1 MAKPFLQKRTRKRET
16 WVLARRVPITFIY
29 CDPQWQGRFGESRS
43 RPPLRAGSLDVSAA
57 RLRAG
62 RGESQGLTSMQ
73 ERVTLA
79 GGTFDIESAPGRGTT
94 IRARFP
100 FETG

>member
-1 MAKPFLQKRTRKRET
+1 MANPFLQKRTRKRET

-43 RPPLRAGSLDVSAA
+43 RPPLRAASLAVSDA

-62 RGESQGLTSMQ
+62 RGERQGLTSTQ
-73 ERVTLA
+73 GPATLA
-79 GGTFDIESAPGRGTT
+79 AVAFAIESAPGRGNTT
-94 IRARFP
+94 PARVSCG
-100 FETG
+100 T

>member
-1 MAKPFLQKRTRKRET
+1 M
-16 WVLARRVPITFIY
+16 
-29 CDPQWQGRFGESRS
+29 
-43 RPPLRAGSLDVSAA
+43 AA
-57 RLRAG
+57 RQRAG

-79 GGTFDIESAPGRGTT
+79 GGAFEIESAPGRGTT

-100 FETG
+100 FEGVTSPTISSESMSPP